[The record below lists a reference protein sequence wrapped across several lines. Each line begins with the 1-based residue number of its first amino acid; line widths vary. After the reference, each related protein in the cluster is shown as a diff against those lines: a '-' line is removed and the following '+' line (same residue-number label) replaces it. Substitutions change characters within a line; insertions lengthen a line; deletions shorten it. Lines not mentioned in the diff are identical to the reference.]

1 MDSLSS
7 FSIGM
12 NFVAPNCDNIVDFIA
27 DVFERRGAESYIGED
42 VSMSQHMLQA
52 AMLAQ
57 DERADD
63 EMIAAALLHD
73 IGHFISEFGF
83 DAYLDDVD
91 NVHEEV
97 GANLLEPFFPA
108 SISESVRLHVS
119 AKRYLCATNS
129 AYLTK
134 LSGASVISLHLQG
147 GAMEEK
153 EIAQFELNPY
163 FRSALRVRIWDEKA
177 KDPKRISP
185 GFEHFAPVLRR
196 VVSRKLGS
204 PEAT

>member
-1 MDSLSS
+1 M
-7 FSIGM
+7 IGM
-12 NFVAPNCDNIVDFIA
+12 KFVIPNCENIVDFIA
-27 DVFERRGAESYIGED
+27 DIFARRGVESYIGEN

-63 EMIAAALLHD
+63 ELIAAALLHD
-73 IGHFISEFGF
+73 IGHFTSEFGF

-91 NVHEEV
+91 NIHEEV
-97 GANLLEPFFPA
+97 GAKLLEPFFPA
-108 SISESVRLHVS
+108 SISESVRLHVG

-129 AYLTK
+129 HYPAN
-134 LSGASVISLHLQG
+134 LSDASVISLRLQG
-147 GAMEEK
+147 GAMDDK
-153 EIAQFELNPY
+153 EIALFEQNPY

-177 KDPKRISP
+177 KDPKINPP

-196 VVSRKLGS
+196 VKMRKLGI
-204 PEAT
+204 PEAS